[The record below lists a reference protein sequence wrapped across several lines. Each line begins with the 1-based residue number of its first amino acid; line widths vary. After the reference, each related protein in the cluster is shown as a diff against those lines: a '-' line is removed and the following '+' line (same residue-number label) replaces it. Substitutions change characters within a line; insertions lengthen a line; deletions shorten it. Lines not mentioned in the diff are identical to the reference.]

1 MRMFVVSSPFMMHVA
16 QCIIKKSKNM
26 NNILYS
32 WYVPNNK
39 KHIQSYEIQKNED
52 YWKKIIHSDKGD
64 LFIHLTIK
72 NIFLYR
78 NLLKKNAMEIKKIL
92 ESNGA
97 TEVIIGN
104 RYSPIDRQIYHVCR
118 DLGISCSLLE
128 DGLRSYI
135 NENKVIKKD
144 YKYIIKKF
152 IKKIIFR
159 EMYFLYDEEYEL
171 IFESIYT
178 VLPEKYSIDNYKGE
192 LKEIDLN
199 IIDNDKIAKLIN
211 FDENKNRALFLS
223 QCISED
229 REVSVE
235 QEIKL
240 LENFIVNNIDKF
252 DEIIIKF
259 HPRDSKNKQNIIIN
273 KINTLG
279 LDVKILDL
287 GVDIPLELII
297 KELNINYLVGFYT
310 SSLFYMKKIDS
321 SINVISLLKSL
332 TEVPSCSTRIKNIYM
347 EVYNTFDDIV
357 YK

>member
-1 MRMFVVSSPFMMHVA
+1 
-16 QCIIKKSKNM
+16 M

-32 WYVPNNK
+32 WYVPKIRNIYNPMKYK
-39 KHIQSYEIQKNED
+39 KMRIIG
-52 YWKKIIHSDKGD
+52 KIIHSDKGD

-171 IFESIYT
+171 I
-178 VLPEKYSIDNYKGE
+178 
-192 LKEIDLN
+192 LK
-199 IIDNDKIAKLIN
+199 
-211 FDENKNRALFLS
+211 
-223 QCISED
+223 
-229 REVSVE
+229 VY
-235 QEIKL
+235 
-240 LENFIVNNIDKF
+240 
-252 DEIIIKF
+252 
-259 HPRDSKNKQNIIIN
+259 
-273 KINTLG
+273 
-279 LDVKILDL
+279 IL
-287 GVDIPLELII
+287 
-297 KELNINYLVGFYT
+297 YYQ
-310 SSLFYMKKIDS
+310 
-321 SINVISLLKSL
+321 
-332 TEVPSCSTRIKNIYM
+332 KNI
-347 EVYNTFDDIV
+347 V
-357 YK
+357 